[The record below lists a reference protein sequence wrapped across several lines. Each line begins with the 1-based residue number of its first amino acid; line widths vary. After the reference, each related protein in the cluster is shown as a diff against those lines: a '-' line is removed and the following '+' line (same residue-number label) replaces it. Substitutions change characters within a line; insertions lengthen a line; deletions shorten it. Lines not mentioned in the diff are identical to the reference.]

1 MEALTLKEITKRNLL
16 YANTLTGR
24 HQVFAFAIPDQTDA
38 ILSFN
43 DTLEHY
49 VPSIGIQ
56 LKIADEPIEFWLD
69 SFPLLERFHE
79 RFKDLTWE
87 TIPAELK
94 PIVLESISQPLLA
107 SLQTVFQ
114 KTFFIESLLT
124 APSET
129 LPKYFFSIDAHQQSA
144 ETYQGHIGCSE
155 PFFIDYILPK
165 LSLEAICTPNDIDI
179 PFPFSIE
186 IGKTSLETKEF
197 TQLAEQDI
205 ILIDNDDLVAQ
216 NQVLL
221 RSKTGISYQAKL
233 ENHHLTIL
241 GTMSQNTDNA
251 TEDEKLDPIF
261 EEDDDEEHSLEGS
274 AKLDDDDEKEETKDN
289 NSAAKTKET
298 AAPPSKSEAKK
309 TLSLENLPIALR
321 FEVGRQII
329 PLKELQ
335 TLKEGFVFETQHT
348 IEKPVDI
355 LANGKKIAIGE
366 LVKINEHLGIRILS
380 LSR

>member
-1 MEALTLKEITKRNLL
+1 MEALTFKEITQRNLL
-16 YANTLTGR
+16 YTNTLTGR
-24 HQVFAFAIPDQTDA
+24 HQVFAFTIPDQTDA

-56 LKIADEPIEFWLD
+56 LKVGDEPLEFWLD
-69 SFPLLERFHE
+69 SFPLLEHFHE

-94 PIVLESISQPLLA
+94 PIVLESVAQPLLA

-114 KTFFIESLLT
+114 KTFFIESPLT

-144 ETYQGHIGCSE
+144 GTYQGHIGCSE

-216 NQVLL
+216 NKVLL

-233 ENHHLTIL
+233 KEKKKEHKKIIKKKRD
-241 GTMSQNTDNA
+241 NT
-251 TEDEKLDPIF
+251 
-261 EEDDDEEHSLEGS
+261 
-274 AKLDDDDEKEETKDN
+274 
-289 NSAAKTKET
+289 
-298 AAPPSKSEAKK
+298 
-309 TLSLENLPIALR
+309 
-321 FEVGRQII
+321 
-329 PLKELQ
+329 
-335 TLKEGFVFETQHT
+335 
-348 IEKPVDI
+348 
-355 LANGKKIAIGE
+355 GKKDQ
-366 LVKINEHLGIRILS
+366 
-380 LSR
+380 